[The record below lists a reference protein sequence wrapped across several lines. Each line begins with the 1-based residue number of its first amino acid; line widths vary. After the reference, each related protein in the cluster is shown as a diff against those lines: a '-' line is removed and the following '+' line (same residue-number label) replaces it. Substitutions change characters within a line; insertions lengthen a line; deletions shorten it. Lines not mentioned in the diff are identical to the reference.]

1 MQSVLPQVDKGQPQQ
16 ADLISW
22 LSSPFAFFRSDK
34 VMQAS
39 FMKQGSTFKV
49 ESGRVRVWGA
59 KEIVPAGQ
67 ARVAPLMQRG
77 NYVGRQVGAVRL

>member
-1 MQSVLPQVDKGQPQQ
+1 
-16 ADLISW
+16 
-22 LSSPFAFFRSDK
+22 
-34 VMQAS
+34 
-39 FMKQGSTFKV
+39 MKQGSTFKV

-59 KEIVPAGQ
+59 KEIIPAGQ